1 VTATIAAPKPP
12 ELIPLEPDRPTAG
25 ERPVRALRI
34 AAVASLAAGAVHAA
48 AIGAHAE
55 HPAAA
60 RLFVYVALFQ
70 IAWAA
75 LALARP
81 IKWVAFIGAVGNFA
95 LFGGWVLA
103 KTKGLN
109 FIDGLDDVEKIQF
122 ADGLAA
128 ALAAVATIAAA
139 LVFVG
144 VRARRQH
151 PVLAGATIAVLAV
164 SMLPGMIEA
173 GNHKHSGASQAIVV
187 GADGKATLTDVT
199 TPAKP
204 FDPTMP
210 IDLSGVDGVTPQQQA
225 RAENLLAE
233 TLIRLP
239 QWADYH
245 TAEAAGYHSIGDGA
259 TGDEHFL
266 KWDATE
272 DPYVLDPDHPESLV
286 YNTRNGG
293 RQLEAAM
300 FMLNKGSTLNDVPD
314 VGGALTQWHIHD
326 NLCFTDDPIAP
337 QIAGVTSSNGPC
349 PAGQVNFTPVP
360 MMHVWITQNPCGPF
374 AALEGVGAG
383 QLKPGETRSCD
394 HVHGSTKVGF

>member
-1 VTATIAAPKPP
+1 
-12 ELIPLEPDRPTAG
+12 
-25 ERPVRALRI
+25 
-34 AAVASLAAGAVHAA
+34 
-48 AIGAHAE
+48 
-55 HPAAA
+55 
-60 RLFVYVALFQ
+60 
-70 IAWAA
+70 
-75 LALARP
+75 
-81 IKWVAFIGAVGNFA
+81 
-95 LFGGWVLA
+95 
-103 KTKGLN
+103 
-109 FIDGLDDVEKIQF
+109 
-122 ADGLAA
+122 
-128 ALAAVATIAAA
+128 
-139 LVFVG
+139 
-144 VRARRQH
+144 
-151 PVLAGATIAVLAV
+151 
-164 SMLPGMIEA
+164 MLPGMIQA
-173 GNHKHSGASQAIVV
+173 GNHTHSGSHGSIVV
-187 GADGKATLTDVT
+187 GADGKAKITEVT
-199 TPAKP
+199 TAAKP
-204 FDPTMP
+204 FDPTLP
-210 IDLSGVDGVTPQQQA
+210 IDLGGVPDVTLQQQA

-233 TLIRLP
+233 TLNRLP
-239 QWADYH
+239 QWADYR

-293 RQLEAAM
+293 RELEAAM

-326 NLCFTDDPIAP
+326 NLCFTDDPVAP
-337 QIAGVTSSNGPC
+337 QIAGITSSNGPC